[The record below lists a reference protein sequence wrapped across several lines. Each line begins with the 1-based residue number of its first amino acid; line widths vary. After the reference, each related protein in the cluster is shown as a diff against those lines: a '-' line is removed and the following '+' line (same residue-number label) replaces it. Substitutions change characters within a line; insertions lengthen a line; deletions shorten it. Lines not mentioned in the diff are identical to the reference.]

1 MMQLPGY
8 RSSDH
13 VCIPSPGT
21 LRMFHRTHPLAG
33 EVPNAILSLPDD
45 LLVYLTSVIRDIP
58 SLPPQVSSDDWNNLL
73 SLLRPHWIIPL
84 VAATVVAWPE
94 EYRPP
99 PVILS
104 ELKQARLSGIA
115 RSILIGRQCS
125 TIISA
130 LQDSKIPVLLIKGP
144 ALARIVYTDPSLR
157 QSSDID
163 LLVKPRDFERCEE
176 VIADLGYS
184 CTARTFRLSRY
195 AFHHQTFWPHG
206 QGVLTEVHWNPDF
219 GFNFFP
225 AAWVDEAFDRRITV
239 SSPGLSFETLNPV
252 DHLTYLVFH
261 NMIQHNHVRLD
272 WIGDVA
278 RLCRQFRVPD
288 DWDALLS
295 RCVQCHLRIPLE
307 LALSEAQLWTGYEI
321 PQPFSDPATWPEP
334 SAREKR
340 LWKYAV
346 TQETSRR
353 SLMHLH
359 LEGLPGIR
367 EKVNYCYRFVI
378 PPPHLM
384 AVYRRR
390 SSRMDLPAAHIRR
403 WISIVKYL

>member
-1 MMQLPGY
+1 M
-8 RSSDH
+8 RS
-13 VCIPSPGT
+13 
-21 LRMFHRTHPLAG
+21 
-33 EVPNAILSLPDD
+33 
-45 LLVYLTSVIRDIP
+45 
-58 SLPPQVSSDDWNNLL
+58 
-73 SLLRPHWIIPL
+73 HWIIPL
-84 VAATVVAWPE
+84 VAATVAAWPE
-94 EYRPP
+94 EFRAPP
-99 PVILS
+99 EVLS
-104 ELKQARLSGIA
+104 DLRQAQLTGIA
-115 RSILIGRQCS
+115 RSILTGRQCS
-125 TIISA
+125 TIIAA
-130 LQDSKIPVLLIKGP
+130 LQESGIPVLLIKGP
-144 ALARIVYTDPSLR
+144 ALARTVYTDPSFR

-163 LLVKPRDFERCEE
+163 LLVKPRDFEQCEK
-176 VIADLGYS
+176 VMANLGYS
-184 CTARTFRLSRY
+184 CTARTFRLSRF
-195 AFHHQTFWPHG
+195 AFHHQSFLPAG
-206 QGVLTEVHWNPDF
+206 PGVHTEVHWNPDF

-225 AAWVDEAFDRRITV
+225 ASWVDEAFDRRIAV
-239 SSPGLSFETLNPV
+239 SSPDLSFETLSPV

-278 RLCRQFRVPD
+278 RLCRQLRAPE
-288 DWDALLS
+288 DWEVLLS
-295 RCVQCHLRIPLE
+295 RSVQCHIRIPLE

-321 PQPFSDPATWPEP
+321 PQPYSDPATWPEP

-367 EKVNYCYRFVI
+367 EKAMYCYRFVL

-384 AVYRRR
+384 SEYRR
-390 SSRMDLPAAHIRR
+390 SSSLFGLPAAHVRR